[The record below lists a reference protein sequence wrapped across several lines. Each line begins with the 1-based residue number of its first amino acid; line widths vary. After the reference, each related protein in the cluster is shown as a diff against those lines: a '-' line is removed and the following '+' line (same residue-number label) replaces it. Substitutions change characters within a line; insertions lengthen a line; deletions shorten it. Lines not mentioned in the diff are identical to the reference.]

1 MLVLG
6 VLSRGVLAVAG
17 LAFGVLEVGVLLE
30 GEEDVSPRWRGR
42 GPVARQRP
50 AGSQY
55 PRGQRGQA
63 MVEFT
68 MILPILLL
76 LTFGTIEIGLYLQRR
91 VVLGGVTF
99 VAARTAAVQGPRAAS
114 TVQKVLTTYA
124 EDTNARWIAET
135 VGSARLSRE
144 GARRL
149 RLQVSRDGDLWTGA
163 LTGSMELTGKP
174 LAPQARWK
182 TEYPI
187 SQEFVPGGPG
197 GSSFARKPT
206 DIMVDYRARIPWM
219 SQVPN
224 FSGMLSKVP
233 GNFGGEDLMIALN
246 PAEQATRPN
255 PMDRNGS
262 TSPSKKYVSP
272 YNESRE
278 FQHAGKMAS
287 GLRKLQQA
295 TVAFYVAYLA
305 AYSVPGTPVVDKGFE
320 TVVKGFAEADRT
332 LKFAETARNLE
343 SAMHA
348 FYGAKAPRK

>member
-1 MLVLG
+1 MG
-6 VLSRGVLAVAG
+6 LSCLARHMGRARH
-17 LAFGVLEVGVLLE
+17 
-30 GEEDVSPRWRGR
+30 PR
-42 GPVARQRP
+42 
-50 AGSQY
+50 
-55 PRGQRGQA
+55 PRAQRGQA

-76 LTFGTIEIGLYLQRR
+76 LSFGTIEIGLYLQRR
-91 VVLGGVTF
+91 VVMGGASF
-99 VAARTAAVQGPRAAS
+99 VAARAAAVQGPRANTA
-114 TVQKVLTTYA
+114 VQKVLTTYA
-124 EDTNARWIAET
+124 EDSKSRWIAET
-135 VGSARLSRE
+135 VGSAKLSRE

-149 RLQVSRDGDLWTGA
+149 RLQVSREGDLWTGA

-174 LAPQARWK
+174 LAPQAKWK

-187 SQEFVPGGPG
+187 SQEFVPGGP
-197 GSSFARKPT
+197 SSSSYARKPT

-233 GNFGGEDLMIALN
+233 PGFGGEDLVIALN

-255 PMDRNGS
+255 PLDRNGS

-272 YNESRE
+272 YNESKE
-278 FQHAGKMAS
+278 FMHAGKMES
-287 GLRKLQQA
+287 GIRKLQKA

-305 AYSVPGTPVVDKGFE
+305 AYSVPGTPVVDKSFE
-320 TVVKGFAEADRT
+320 AVVKGFAEADRAV
-332 LKFAETARNLE
+332 KFAETAHNLE

-348 FYGAKAPRK
+348 FYGAKAPKK